1 MEVYIKDRG
10 DKMKKVVLVMLTMLF
25 ILTGCTKEKNITF
38 EGQVESLSDKTMI
51 LTTMDDVGFDKAS
64 VGLGSVKIEGE
75 LAEGRKVKV
84 TIHPE
89 VRESYP
95 VQVTAT
101 KIEVMDVA
109 YQKISAKEAKE
120 MMEKGEYGVILDVR
134 TLEEYNEGHIEGATL
149 LPNDEIKEKAEITLY
164 DKEEVILVYCRSGR
178 RSEAAAKEL
187 IEMGYTNVYDFGGII
202 DWSYEI
208 VKE

>member
-1 MEVYIKDRG
+1 
-10 DKMKKVVLVMLTMLF
+10 MKKVVLVMLTMLF

>member
-178 RSEAAAKEL
+178 RSESAAKEL